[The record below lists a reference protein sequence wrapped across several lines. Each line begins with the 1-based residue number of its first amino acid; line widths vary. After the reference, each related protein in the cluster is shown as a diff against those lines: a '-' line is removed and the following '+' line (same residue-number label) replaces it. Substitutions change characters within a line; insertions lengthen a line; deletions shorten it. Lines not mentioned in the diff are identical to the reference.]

1 MASSPAEKRELRPA
15 QRVLIVDDNEDA
27 CALLAGLLAAHGY
40 EVEMAGEADDALLIA
55 TRFRPQVVVLDI
67 GLPGI
72 DGWELAR
79 RLRGISG
86 LEQIR
91 LVALTGYGSE
101 RDRQRSRE
109 AGIDEHLLKPIGVA
123 LLTRAFA

>member
-1 MASSPAEKRELRPA
+1 MASSSAAKRELPPA

-27 CALLAGLLAAHGY
+27 RALLAGLLAAHGY
-40 EVEMAGEADDALLIA
+40 EVEVAGEADDALQIA

-67 GLPGI
+67 GLPGM

-79 RLRGISG
+79 RLRGIAG

-109 AGIDEHLLKPIGVA
+109 AGIDEHLLKPIGLA

>member
-1 MASSPAEKRELRPA
+1 MAASSAERRELRPT

-27 CALLAGLLAAHGY
+27 RALLAGLLAAHGY
-40 EVEMAGEADDALLIA
+40 EVEMAGEADDALQIA

-79 RLRGISG
+79 RLRGIAG

-123 LLTRAFA
+123 LLTRAFM

>member
-1 MASSPAEKRELRPA
+1 
-15 QRVLIVDDNEDA
+15 VLIVDDNEDA
-27 CALLAGLLAAHGY
+27 RVLLAGLLAAHGY
-40 EVEMAGEADDALLIA
+40 EVESAGEADDALLIA

-91 LVALTGYGSE
+91 LVALTGYGSD
-101 RDRQRSRE
+101 RDRERSRD
-109 AGIDEHLLKPIGVA
+109 AGIDEHLLKPIEVSQ
-123 LLTRAFA
+123 LTRSFA

>member
-1 MASSPAEKRELRPA
+1 MASFSAESREHLPAR
-15 QRVLIVDDNEDA
+15 RVLIVDDNEDA
-27 CALLAGLLAAHGY
+27 RALLAGLLAAHGY
-40 EVEMAGEADDALLIA
+40 EVETASEADGALQIA
-55 TRFRPQVVVLDI
+55 VWFRPQVVVLDI
-67 GLPGI
+67 GLPGV

-79 RLRGISG
+79 RLRAIAG

-123 LLTRAFA
+123 VLTRAFV

>member
-1 MASSPAEKRELRPA
+1 MESFLAERGRLPV
-15 QRVLIVDDNEDA
+15 QRVLVVDDNDDA
-27 CALLAGLLAAHGY
+27 RFLLAGLLVSHGY
-40 EVEMAGEADDALLIA
+40 EVESAGEADAALELA
-55 TRFRPQVVVLDI
+55 VTFRPQVVVLDI

-79 RLRGISG
+79 RLRAIAG
-86 LEQIR
+86 LEHVR

-109 AGIDEHLLKPIGVA
+109 AGIDAHLLKPIEVA

>member
-1 MASSPAEKRELRPA
+1 MGSLLAQRDRPAA
-15 QRVLIVDDNEDA
+15 QRVLVVDDNDDA
-27 CALLAGLLAAHGY
+27 RFLLAGLLASHGY
-40 EVEMAGEADDALLIA
+40 VVESAGEADAALELAA
-55 TRFRPQVVVLDI
+55 TFRPQVVVLDI

-79 RLRGISG
+79 RLRGITG
-86 LEQIR
+86 LESVR

-109 AGIDEHLLKPIGVA
+109 AGIDAHLLKPIEVA
-123 LLTRAFA
+123 LLKRSFA

>member
-1 MASSPAEKRELRPA
+1 MESALVQPREPTPA
-15 QRVLIVDDNEDA
+15 QRVLIVDDNDDA
-27 CALLAGLLAAHGY
+27 RFLLAGLLAAHGY
-40 EVEMAGEADDALLIA
+40 EVESAGEADGALQIA
-55 TRFRPQVVVLDI
+55 ARFRPQVVVLDI

-79 RLRGISG
+79 RLRGIAG
-86 LEQIR
+86 LERIR

-109 AGIDEHLLKPIGVA
+109 AGIDEHLLKPIEVA

>member
-1 MASSPAEKRELRPA
+1 MGSLLAERNRPA
-15 QRVLIVDDNEDA
+15 ARRVLVVDDNDDA
-27 CALLAGLLAAHGY
+27 RFLLAGLLASHGY
-40 EVEMAGEADDALLIA
+40 EVESAGEADAALELA
-55 TRFRPQVVVLDI
+55 ETFRPQVVVLDI

-79 RLRGISG
+79 RLRGIAG
-86 LEQIR
+86 LESVR

-109 AGIDEHLLKPIGVA
+109 AGIDAHLLKPIEVA
-123 LLTRAFA
+123 LLTRSFA

>member
-1 MASSPAEKRELRPA
+1 METLPAELREPSPAR
-15 QRVLIVDDNEDA
+15 RVLIVDDNEDA
-27 CALLAGLLAAHGY
+27 RVLLAGLLVAHGY
-40 EVEMAGEADDALLIA
+40 EVESAGEADDALQIA
-55 TRFRPQVVVLDI
+55 ARFRPQVVVLDI

-101 RDRQRSRE
+101 RDRQRSRD
-109 AGIDEHLLKPIGVA
+109 AGIDEHLLKPIEVA
-123 LLTRAFA
+123 LLTRSFA